1 VIFLNESQQE
11 QIKEITANL
20 RKIRQEKS
28 IRIEEIA
35 AQTHIRLANLQ
46 ALEEWRFEELPEPVF
61 VQGFIRRYAD
71 VLGLDGLAVA
81 NRFQANIWSLNTQ
94 QHEDN
99 SDKKPSFHIPPLF
112 IPYILLILCASGGLI
127 YLLKPRVIGQP
138 LLNKPPTVG
147 ISQQKNPPSALTPR
161 PAPPIT
167 STISPTPVPSTVG
180 KVTATP
186 TLSPPNALNQ
196 TFVPSPGNTNKLQAI
211 TSTTS
216 TTSTMLP
223 NPVNPKNVTVNL
235 ALQGTSWLE
244 VKADGETAFAGILH
258 KGEQKTWTAKKD
270 VTIRAGNAAAVLV
283 SVNQQQPEVL
293 GDDGEV
299 KEVTYNNQ

>member
-1 VIFLNESQQE
+1 MIFLNESQQE

-61 VQGFIRRYAD
+61 VQGFIRRYAE

-81 NRFQANIWSLNTQ
+81 NRFQANIWGLNTE
-94 QHEDN
+94 QHQDN
-99 SDKKPSFHIPPLF
+99 SPKKHSFHIPPLF
-112 IPYILLILCASGGLI
+112 IPYILLILFASGGLI

-138 LLNKPPTVG
+138 LLNKRPSVG
-147 ISQQKNPPSALTPR
+147 ISQLKNNPSALTPR
-161 PAPPIT
+161 PASPIT

-196 TFVPSPGNTNKLQAI
+196 TFVPSPANTNNLQAI

-216 TTSTMLP
+216 TSLP
-223 NPVNPKNVTVNL
+223 NAVNPKSVTVNL

-270 VTIRAGNAAAVLV
+270 VSIRAGNAAAVLV

-293 GDDGEV
+293 GDEGEV